1 MRPVRF
7 SAALLAFHHVPD
19 EPLAVFLGHMGG
31 PLWARRDDGGWSI
44 PKGEYDPDSED
55 PATAARREFAEEI
68 GVPAP
73 AGAQIDLGVHVQ
85 PGGKRVR
92 TFAVPAPLSLRFVMS
107 NHFQMEWPRRSG
119 ILRSFPEIDQARWF
133 ALRDARRKVVGG
145 QVAILDALELVLAE
159 GGRPPA
165 I

>member
-1 MRPVRF
+1 MRF
-7 SAALLAFHHVPD
+7 SAALLAFHQVPD
-19 EPLAVFLGHMGG
+19 EPLQVFLGHMGG

-44 PKGEYDPDSED
+44 PKGEYDPELED
-55 PATAARREFAEEI
+55 PAAAARREFIEEI

-73 AGAQIDLGVHVQ
+73 DGEQIDLGVHVQ

-92 TFAVPAPLSLRFVMS
+92 TFAVPALLSLHFVLS

-133 ALRDARRKVVGG
+133 PVHDARRKVVGG
-145 QVAILDALELVLAE
+145 QVAILDALESVLAE
-159 GGRPPA
+159 RDRPPA
-165 I
+165 T